1 MGQKIRRPLERERG
15 DILNAEKAIADYLE
29 EKGITQAHVAR
40 KCGFTKQKMYK
51 IVKQK
56 QKLGI
61 EDYMKIC
68 IALDVHPNFFFD
80 KAREE
85 ERK

>member
-1 MGQKIRRPLERERG
+1 MGVQKE
-15 DILNAEKAIADYLE
+15 IADYLE

-61 EDYMKIC
+61 KDYEKIC
-68 IALDVHPNFFFD
+68 IALGVHPSFFFD

-85 ERK
+85 ENG